1 MPFLP
6 CILCGEKLDQ
16 RTDKNGKFYFV
27 CNPCGTQFFIRR
39 TQGKEKLKELFREL
53 DKHGLP
59 IKQHAQTLFE
69 IRAILSEIDGL
80 KAEVERLDGQIGIIF
95 VDEDKVQARKLLKT
109 RIHVLLSE
117 LEKIA
122 KRSGEIK

>member
-1 MPFLP
+1 MPVLP

-16 RTDKNGKFYFV
+16 RTDKNGKFYFI

-39 TQGKEKLKELFREL
+39 TQGKEKLKELIHEL
-53 DKHGLP
+53 EKQSLP
-59 IKQHAQTLFE
+59 IRQRAQTLYE

-80 KAEVERLDGQIGIIF
+80 KSEIQKLEGHIGF
-95 VDEDKVQARKLLKT
+95 LFADDDRVQARNSLKK
-109 RIHVLLSE
+109 RIEALLSE

-122 KRSGEIK
+122 KRNGEMK